1 MNGDRLCTF
10 AHRVDPKSEY
20 KSLKVDGDVDLLGIE
35 LSHWLVI
42 IHHSKMRWN
51 FSDRYSKFNLY

>member
-35 LSHWLVI
+35 LSH
-42 IHHSKMRWN
+42 
-51 FSDRYSKFNLY
+51 